1 MGDRRDTIQFTG
13 LNGEQIVP
21 VLSAL
26 LDGDAYKDRPCL
38 LVTASSDR
46 AHALAAAFSFFSRR
60 EVNIVTEDAPYF
72 LGYEAKSRD
81 DTDARVRA
89 LVALLGDPRAL
100 VVAAA
105 SGALKKIASPEDFSA
120 LTLGLGAGDET
131 DFTALPA
138 RMTAAGYAREHI
150 VEAPGQFSLRG
161 DILDIWPPDMDEPV
175 RVSFFGD
182 EIEQIR
188 RFDPD
193 LQRSGAA
200 VDRVRIHP
208 ATDVFR
214 AGALQTDAASAATDS
229 SSVIPAQAG
238 IHLNPSAA
246 TNMAAYLP
254 PGGIVALDDP
264 DRITAAMELRGKE
277 TADDYEVL
285 HARGDCAD
293 DAMAGYAGV
302 ADLPTLYEG
311 RETLLF
317 TPSTGRPKDM
327 AGRRFR
333 PDRREDFAAKHP
345 AVIGGHIPLLLS
357 ELKRYIK
364 EGFEITIVCSSDGR
378 LVNLRDLLMDEGL
391 LTGVLLVRGSLAS
404 GIEIT
409 SSRKVWL
416 WDGDIFKSAR
426 NVRRRRRH
434 EGKGA
439 AIRSFTDIA
448 PGDYVVHEAHGIGK
462 YEGMDRLEVQGA
474 EKDYLKI
481 RYAGGDYL
489 YVPVE
494 QMSFIQ
500 KYIGGGESG
509 PRVNKLSGSE
519 WKRTKA
525 RVRAEIAHMAADLAA
540 LAAERKTSK
549 GHAFSADTEW
559 QREFEDRFPYDETDD
574 QLKAIAS
581 IKADME
587 RPEPM
592 ERLLCGDVGYG
603 KTEVALRAVFKCVA
617 DGKQAAVLV
626 PTTLLASQ
634 HYATFSERFEDF
646 PFTVEMLSRFRTP
659 AQQKKTVA
667 ELKAGRA
674 DVVIGTHRLLS
685 ADVGFKDLGL
695 LIIDEEHRFGVRHKE
710 KIKRLKKNVDVLSLT
725 ATPIPRT
732 LHLSLLG
739 VRDMDLIEEPPED
752 RYPVQ
757 TYVMDETP
765 EIIRETVRRELDR
778 KGQVFAVVSRIASLD
793 RVADEIARLVP
804 EARIAVGHGQMNEAR
819 LEDTMAAFIAGEYD
833 ILLSTTIIESGLD
846 IPNANTV
853 IVFDAD
859 RFGLS
864 QLYQIRG
871 RVGRSSRIAFAYL
884 LHRSGKQLGEV
895 AEKRLRTI
903 REFTE
908 FGAGFRIAMRDLEI
922 RGAGNLLGAEQHGHM
937 AAVGYELYCR
947 MVDEAVRALA
957 AGAGRDTGTGA
968 DARPAQARPLRTAA
982 TDDDT
987 GGPVVDVQ
995 VDAYIPESYVP
1006 DEAERLDAYHR
1017 IADIACAADEREM
1030 SDELKDRYGEPPAPV
1045 RALLRISLARALA
1058 QEAGRSSIRASSLAE
1073 LDAFIDS
1080 FKVDVI

>member
-1 MGDRRDTIQFTG
+1 MGDTRDTIHFSG
-13 LNGEQIVP
+13 LSGEQIAP

-26 LDGDAYKDRPCL
+26 LDDAYRDRPCL
-38 LVTASSDR
+38 LVAASSDR
-46 AHALAAAFSFFSRR
+46 AHALARALSFFSRR
-60 EVNIVTEDAPYF
+60 EVHAVAEDAPYF

-81 DTDARVRA
+81 DTDERIRA

-105 SGALKKIASPEDFSA
+105 SGALKKIASPADFSA
-120 LTLGLGAGDET
+120 LTLELAAGDDT
-131 DFTALPA
+131 DFMSISA

-161 DILDIWPPDMDEPV
+161 DILDIWPPDMDEPI

-182 EIEQIR
+182 EAEQIR

-193 LQRSGAA
+193 LQRSGSA
-200 VDRVRIHP
+200 VDRACIHP
-208 ATDVFR
+208 ATDVFQADA
-214 AGALQTDAASAATDS
+214 AGAGAA
-229 SSVIPAQAG
+229 
-238 IHLNPSAA
+238 
-246 TNMAAYLP
+246 NMAAYLP
-254 PGGIVALDDP
+254 PGGIVVLDDP
-264 DRITAAMELRGKE
+264 DRIAAAMELREKE
-277 TADDYEVL
+277 TSDDYEVL

-293 DAMAGYAGV
+293 DAMAGFAGA
-302 ADLPTLYEG
+302 ADIPTLYEG

-317 TPSTGRPKDM
+317 TPSPGRPKDI
-327 AGRRFR
+327 AGRRFK
-333 PDRREDFAAKHP
+333 PDRKEDFAAKHP

-357 ELKRYIK
+357 ELKRYVK

-391 LTGVLLVRGSLAS
+391 LGNVLLVRGSLAS

-426 NVRRRRRH
+426 SVRRHRRH

-448 PGDYVVHEAHGIGK
+448 PGDYIVHEAHGIGK
-462 YEGMDRLEVQGA
+462 YEGIDRLEVQGA

-481 RYAGGDYL
+481 RYAGGDHL

-494 QMSFIQ
+494 QMSYIQ

-525 RVRAEIAHMAADLAA
+525 RIRAEIAHMAADLAA

-549 GHAFSADTEW
+549 GHAFSADSEW

-659 AQQKKTVA
+659 ALQKKTA
-667 ELKAGRA
+667 AGLASGRV

-685 ADVGFKDLGL
+685 ADIGFKDLGL

-710 KIKRLKKNVDVLSLT
+710 KIKQLKKNVDVLSLT

-804 EARIAVGHGQMNEAR
+804 EARIAVGHGRMNEAR
-819 LEDTMAAFIAGEYD
+819 LEDTMAAFIAGDYD
-833 ILLSTTIIESGLD
+833 ILLTTTIIESGLD

-871 RVGRSSRIAFAYL
+871 RVGRSNRIAFAYL
-884 LHRSGKQLGEV
+884 LHRSGKQLSEV

-957 AGAGRDTGTGA
+957 AGAGRDVDPGA
-968 DARPAQARPLRTAA
+968 QGRPLRAA
-982 TDDDT
+982 AADDDT
-987 GGPVVDVQ
+987 GGPIVDVPI
-995 VDAYIPESYVP
+995 DAYIPESYVP

-1030 SDELKDRYGEPPAPV
+1030 SEELEDRYGEPPAPV
-1045 RALLRISLARALA
+1045 RVLLRISLARALA
-1058 QEAGRSSIRASSLAE
+1058 QETGRSSIRASSFEE